1 MTLPGSSPRSD
12 PPPHVASLRA
22 RIRNETSDELQ
33 ATRLERTVALVVLG
47 QILLSCETDSDDP
60 AYVAAAI
67 KGGTAMR
74 LRYGPANSRFSK
86 DFDTARATDL
96 VTFVASLGAALA
108 RGWGGFAGD
117 VRPSRSLARP
127 RNVPPQYVMVAYEV
141 KLRYGL
147 VGTPKAFMTIPLEIG
162 ADELD
167 DTVDP
172 PRVLDQ
178 DVTALFGMLGLP
190 EPQPLPVIA
199 DAHQIAQ
206 KLHAVSAPNS
216 ERAHDL
222 IDLQLLAR
230 DTPEGDDQIV
240 RICERLFAFRR
251 QHPWPPTITVG
262 EDWDSLYDAQ
272 VGDLNVLPTVTL
284 AVDWAN
290 GYIKR
295 LQA

>member
-47 QILLSCETDSDDP
+47 QILLSCETDNDHP
-60 AYVAAAI
+60 GYVAAAI

-74 LRYGPANSRFSK
+74 LRYGPAHSRFSK

-96 VTFVASLGAALA
+96 ETFVASLGAALT

-117 VRPSRSLARP
+117 VRPSRSVARP
-127 RNVPPQYVMVAYEV
+127 RHVPPQYVMVAYEV

-172 PRVLDQ
+172 PRVLDH
-178 DVTALFGMLGLP
+178 DVVALFGKLGLP
-190 EPQPLPVIA
+190 GPRPLPVIA

-230 DTPEGDDQIV
+230 DTAEGDDEIA

-251 QHPWPPTITVG
+251 QHPWPPTITIG
-262 EDWDSLYDAQ
+262 QDWDSLYDAQ
-272 VGDLNVLPTVTL
+272 IGDLDVLPNVTL
-284 AVDWAN
+284 AVEWAN

-295 LQA
+295 LS